1 LHEALGQILAE
12 ERRQWRRERAL
23 IEAEAQRVTAELR
36 ATISELSS
44 EIRQRALQ
52 AKPDL
57 SAEALRE
64 ALGQMFAEER
74 RQWQRERELLQS
86 EAAKTLAEFR
96 AQTVEWHNEF
106 TSIVNTRHRQF
117 ADTID
122 MRQDRKV
129 GPAGP
134 QGPPGK
140 LPPVKKFES
149 GKVYYE
155 GDCVAC
161 DSGLHQARCD
171 TGHGVSHPDWICLAR
186 AGRDGRDAATP
197 DVRGTYDVHADYK
210 MLDIVACDGAAFI
223 AKRDDPGICQ
233 GDGWQLMS
241 QQGRRGKPGQ
251 IGERGPHGEKGDKG
265 PTAVVPQFLGAKI
278 DENYNLIRVL
288 SDGTKE
294 IMPLRSAFEQFYRE
308 VSE

>member
-1 LHEALGQILAE
+1 LE
-12 ERRQWRRERAL
+12 
-23 IEAEAQRVTAELR
+23 
-36 ATISELSS
+36 
-44 EIRQRALQ
+44 

-57 SAEALRE
+57 PAEALRE

-106 TSIVNTRHRQF
+106 TSILNTRHRQF

-122 MRQDRKV
+122 MRVDEVDRKV
-129 GPAGP
+129 GNAGP
-134 QGPPGK
+134 QGPSGK

-161 DSGLHQARCD
+161 DSGLYQARCD
-171 TGHGVSHPDWICLAR
+171 TGHGVAHPDWICLAR
-186 AGRDGRDAATP
+186 AGRDGRDGATP

-210 MLDIVACDGAAFI
+210 MLDIVAMGGASFI
-223 AKRDDPGICQ
+223 AKYDNPGICP
-233 GDGWQLMS
+233 GEGWQMMS

-251 IGERGPHGEKGDKG
+251 TGECGPRGEKGDKG
-265 PTAVVPQFLGAKI
+265 PPAVVPQLIGSRI
-278 DENYNLIRVL
+278 SENYEIVL
-288 SDGTKE
+288 VYSDNSKQ
-294 IMPLRSAFEQFYRE
+294 IVPLRPAFERLYHEILNQVE
-308 VSE
+308 S